1 MRELDIK
8 RLLMQLDKSIREINR
23 DIINPEIAEL
33 KLNDL
38 SPVVKMVA
46 QARAD
51 YLKALFEMAN
61 PTQAERPDA
70 EQISRLKQFRIT
82 YEELL
87 KGSVALET
95 AIERGYLDVVSD

>member
-8 RLLMQLDKSIREINR
+8 RLLMQLEKSIREINR

-33 KLNDL
+33 KLADL
-38 SPVVKMVA
+38 GPVVKMVA
-46 QARAD
+46 RSRAD
-51 YLKALFEMAN
+51 YLKALFEMARDLEN
-61 PTQAERPDA
+61 TPPSSA
-70 EQISRLKQFRIT
+70 QIHKLKQYREA

-95 AIERGYLDVVSD
+95 AIERGYLDVV